1 MPATATSGSTKQWA
15 REYETVYIMRP
26 TVAADTAEGVA
37 NRVKELVAKFGGKLT
52 KVDNWGH
59 RQLAYEISRHRRGL
73 FVYVRYAA
81 VGEVVAELE
90 RNLRLLDEVIR
101 YQTILIDDRVDL
113 NAVNVDPDE
122 VEFLPIEE
130 EPEEEEWDRAKELGL
145 VPREPRRER
154 FDAPDAAKAKPD
166 EGDAAVADA
175 KEAPKAAA
183 AEEAPKAAAA
193 EEAPKAIA
201 TKTDEVSEPT
211 AESAAEPET
220 KSEDE

>member
-1 MPATATSGSTKQWA
+1 MPATAASGSTKQWA
-15 REYETVYIMRP
+15 REYETIYIMRP

-37 NRVKELVAKFGGKLT
+37 NKVKELVAKFGGKLT

-101 YQTILIDDRVDL
+101 YQTILIEDRVDL
-113 NAVNVDPDE
+113 NAMNVDPEE

-130 EPEEEEWDRAKELGL
+130 QLEEEEWDRAKELGL
-145 VPREPRRER
+145 VPREPRRDR
-154 FDAPDAAKAKPD
+154 FEAPDAAKANPD
-166 EGDAAVADA
+166 EDDAAAADA
-175 KEAPKAAA
+175 EEVSKAAPD
-183 AEEAPKAAAA
+183 AEEAPKTV
-193 EEAPKAIA
+193 A
-201 TKTDEVSEPT
+201 TKADEADEAK
-211 AESAAEPET
+211 AESAPEPET